1 MVKYKVKIK
10 SPLQPPLLSHNPP
23 PPPPPALAVQALKYF
38 YSYNMQFVSC
48 SDTM

>member
-10 SPLQPPLLSHNPP
+10 SPLHSPLLSHDL
-23 PPPPPALAVQALKYF
+23 PPAPTLAVQALKYF

-48 SDTM
+48 SDAM